1 MTLSIGDLLDQNEFW
16 IFLFLIGTALLNWPI
31 LSLASGKAGIFG
43 FPLVLIYIV
52 VVWLLIIFFAFL
64 FDRRRSH

>member
-1 MTLSIGDLLDQNEFW
+1 MTLSIGDLLEQNEFW
-16 IFLFLIGTALLNWPI
+16 IFLFLIGTAMLNWPI
-31 LSLASGKAGIFG
+31 LSLASEKTGIFG
-43 FPLVLIYIV
+43 FPSVLIYIA